1 MSSPRE
7 LKTITSS
14 PQEHDQ
20 AITIPAGSTHTLSK
34 RAMPVLPSTEFR
46 FSSADGLN
54 IACARWDGHGSVHG
68 VVQIAH
74 GMGEHIGRYSDTIA
88 ALVSVGLTVYGSD
101 HRGHGR
107 TALSPT
113 HFGDFGTGGF
123 DLLVEDMFQLSR
135 MA

>member
-1 MSSPRE
+1 MLSPRE
-7 LKTITSS
+7 LKTIASS

-20 AITIPAGSTHTLSK
+20 AITIPAGSTHTTLSK
-34 RAMPVLPSTEFR
+34 RAMPALPSTEFR
-46 FSSADGLN
+46 FTSEDGLN
-54 IACARWDGHGSVHG
+54 IAYARWDSQGSVHG

-88 ALVSVGLTVYGSD
+88 SLVSVGLTVYGSD

-113 HFGDFGTGGF
+113 HFGDFG
-123 DLLVEDMFQLSR
+123 
-135 MA
+135 